1 MLPRLL
7 LGPHRALP
15 AAPLPRRAMPSSSAA
30 APERRRP
37 LRGVV
42 FDMDGTLTVP
52 AIDFQAMHREVL
64 GGDAAYAAARAA
76 GGGSVDILHCIES
89 WAPHLQRRAYDVIAR
104 FEREGLDRLQI
115 MPGERPASPARGFLS
130 VLFVH
135 NFVRLAFFC
144 YAGAS
149 ELCGFLD
156 AKNIRLAL
164 VTSKMLSGTNHGDL
178 NRLPLCYGLYAV

>member
-135 NFVRLAFFC
+135 NFVRLAFFLLC
-144 YAGAS
+144 RSIGALWVPRCKEHQVS
-149 ELCGFLD
+149 ARYFQNVVRNEP
-156 AKNIRLAL
+156 R
-164 VTSKMLSGTNHGDL
+164 
-178 NRLPLCYGLYAV
+178 